1 MSHIVRS
8 YWGGKLRLK
17 LVYNR
22 TIFSYKLEISG
33 GLGPTAG
40 KVFRIGLMGPN
51 ATLEN
56 VDLVL
61 GVLAEALDAARKSKL

>member
-1 MSHIVRS
+1 M
-8 YWGGKLRLK
+8 
-17 LVYNR
+17 
-22 TIFSYKLEISG
+22 EISG

-51 ATLEN
+51 ACEEN

-61 GVLAEALDAARKSKL
+61 KVLKEALDDEKKNRSKM